1 MKRLL
6 FYCTCKFFGNPIEF
20 QDFVSTSQKQKYKS
34 VLWQK
39 QSMGKMKN
47 HWGNRLVMKLDSLE
61 KKSAILFL
69 KKTDFRADLK
79 YGPKSN

>member
-1 MKRLL
+1 
-6 FYCTCKFFGNPIEF
+6 
-20 QDFVSTSQKQKYKS
+20 
-34 VLWQK
+34 
-39 QSMGKMKN
+39 
-47 HWGNRLVMKLDSLE
+47 MKLDSLE